1 MKRFKRGLAILLS
14 TCMIGGMMPITT
26 SAQES
31 VSGNTVQTE
40 DTAISAIQALIDA
53 LPDADSITED
63 SIEEVT
69 AQLDAIDEAK
79 AELTD
84 EEMAQLDLTR
94 YDAAVAKV
102 MALMGM
108 EGAEKPM
115 TAATVAKPQYFSW
128 DAGQT
133 LDVSKVSAEEINP
146 QVYTMDTKDAVY
158 TITGKNSNR
167 TALRFVISEDCTV
180 ILDNTV
186 FTAGLSYQDGTDI
199 SDINNVYNGRY
210 LPAHGVFEVAEG
222 KKVTFQLKGTNRIEG
237 KSYQFTGEEKFLGIL
252 LNANATVE
260 FTGSGALQMANTIGQ
275 RILPNYIWNGAS
287 SNVIMTSGTVY
298 CRGFA
303 NSAMKADNSTVYTP
317 AEAIKFQ
324 YNGGWFY
331 NNYDEKESWHNY
343 YTRNRAVGTV
353 YRVGIPVE
361 QDSSGWIKVGSDGTW
376 SAWSDAYGKGTLYAW
391 QDSTAVSDYYVIYN
405 GKYYH
410 YQSGT
415 YAAGSYT
422 TGAVDVTSD
431 KTTIGGFSGTV
442 TINGKA
448 IGNTDLTFV
457 RNETDGLAY
466 TGTCTTDSNGKYYI
480 ALPGGTYM
488 LQNST
493 EYRFGLS
500 GETETSKD
508 ITGNA
513 VAGTVTDL
521 NNNPQKGAIVTVQ
534 QGDKTLSAATN
545 SNGKYI
551 LFPTAF
557 TESSFAAEAEV
568 LSAEPI
574 TASLTWNKTAG
585 VEWNPQIDVS
595 KLSSTVYVDSE
606 DDLVM
611 LSKVADQLHGKT
623 IEIMEDIPLK
633 GKFTGIQLPE
643 ILYNKG
649 TSITVHGNGHTISN
663 MTTPLFIG
671 YSSYS
676 NGNLSKG
683 TVSDLHLQ
691 GNIQDTTTGIVGA
704 LASSVCNCTISNCSF
719 EGSITGSGM
728 VGGLA
733 GYSENTTYKNC
744 SVLLKNMSVTSGTS
758 AGGLCGEYVG
768 DKVYNC
774 YVVIKNMSYSA
785 AVDANQTATGGIG
798 GRIRD
803 IVGSIENSYAIVEK
817 ITSVKLFPV
826 LGYQSENNW
835 EPNLAKITY
844 TNNYTCGGSTVF
856 NTPPNSVNQ
865 AVDVSKEV
873 VKAAPGSNVSGQKAL
888 VDRLNEYVNSNSD
901 QTLKKWG
908 VGKDGYPVFLS
919 LDDVSAENVTV
930 TYDGKPHS
938 ITVTGAPDGAT
949 ITYSTD
955 STATKTYSAANPQI
969 TDVADS
975 KTVYYRVSY
984 NGETVDGSAKV
995 TISKKTLTVQAG
1007 NQTITYGDA
1016 VPSYTATY
1024 TGLVARDNTET
1035 FKNSLMYTCTYQQGS
1050 DKGSYDIIPSGLSDA
1065 NYDISYQKG
1074 TLTVG
1079 VKTIGI
1085 NWGDTLTF
1093 DYDGNKHL
1101 PTATAT
1107 GMVNGD
1113 TLKLTV
1119 ATDSGNAINAG
1130 TYTARVTEI
1139 TGTKAGNYKLPS
1151 NATQSYTIRPVSLSA
1166 AGIVITGADNLVYT
1180 GTAQEPGI
1188 TVMLGGKILTEN
1200 TDYTVSYDNNINAT
1214 TDTSKAKVTI
1224 TGKGNYK
1231 GTAGAKFDIKKAAL
1245 TVTADNKTIK
1255 YGENKPSYTATYAG
1269 FVNGE
1274 KKNTV
1279 GVFGG
1284 TLTFACDYVKAGSF
1298 GAGNTGAGSADNSK
1312 VGTYTIKPSGLTSA
1326 NYDISFVNGTLTVE
1340 RATGQVTIEAIGE
1353 KTYGDADFALS
1364 VDKHG
1369 SDGALTYT
1377 SDKPEVL
1384 TVDSTGNVKLLKAG
1398 KAKITVSMAADTN
1411 HTAATNSID
1420 ITVKKKAAILQVKKI
1435 AYTVTYGDDDI
1446 DLGLQTEGES
1456 AVTYKS
1462 TDAAVATAADG
1473 KLHIVGAGTAT
1484 ITLSMAEST
1493 NYLAK
1498 NATISVTVN
1507 KAKLTVTAQDK
1518 STDYGTD
1525 APAFTVKYDGFKNA
1539 DTADK
1544 EGVFSGTLGFDCRY
1558 KKGDATNGNT
1568 GIYDIIPKGLEA
1580 DNYTIDYVKGTLTV
1594 RKAESSVSIKKV
1606 ASKTYGDA
1614 AFALTVTKSG
1624 STVAPEYESSNTSVL
1639 TVDAD
1644 GKVTI
1649 KGAGTATVTVTL
1661 PADNNHNPA
1670 TANVSITVKKKAL
1683 TVTADNKSITYGDA
1697 SPVYTATYA
1706 GFVNGETKDTVGV
1719 FDGKLTFAC
1728 NYVKAGSTDNS
1739 KAGTYTIKPSGL
1751 TSANYEISF
1760 VNGTLTVGR
1769 ADGQVSIASVV
1780 NKTYG
1785 DADFAL
1791 SVDKHGSDGELTY
1804 RSDNP
1809 EVLTV
1814 DSTGNVKLLKA
1825 GIAKVTVHM
1834 AEGTNYTEALNSIDI
1849 TVAKKAAILQVK
1861 EIAYTATYGDK
1872 DIDIGLKTEGESAVT
1887 YKSTDDTVA
1896 TAADGKLH
1904 IVGAGD
1910 ATIKLSMAE
1919 STNYL
1924 AKDVEITV
1932 KVNPAVLT
1940 ITAEN
1945 ETIDYGTAAPAFTV
1959 KYDGFKNADT
1969 ADKEGVFSGKLGF
1982 DCSYKKGDATNGNTG
1997 TYDIIPKG
2005 LSAKNYTIDY
2015 VKGTLTVSTVGSSV
2029 SIKEVAEKTYGD
2041 AAFALKV
2048 TRSGSTAAP
2057 KYESS
2062 NTSVLTVDADGKV
2075 TIKGAGTATVT
2086 VTLPADNNHNSATD
2100 SVSITVN
2107 RKALTVTADN
2117 SSITYGDAAPAY
2129 TATYDG
2135 FVNGETKDTAGV
2147 FGGTLTFACD
2157 YVKAGNTGAGSTDN
2171 SKAGTYTIKPS
2182 GLTSANY
2189 EISFVNG
2196 TLTVGRADGQVSIAS
2211 VVNKTYGDAD
2221 FALSVDRH
2229 GSDGALTYTSD
2240 KPEVLTV
2247 DSTGNVK
2254 LLKAGTAT
2262 ITVQMAEGTNHTAAT
2277 NSIDITVAKKAASL
2291 QVTKL
2296 AYTATYGADD
2306 IDIGIKTEGESAVT
2320 YKSTDD
2326 TVATAADGKLHIVGA
2341 GTATITLSM
2350 AESTNYLA
2358 KEVEITVKVNPATL
2372 TITADNKSITY
2383 GDAAPAYTATYAGFV
2398 NGETE
2403 TTTGVLNGTLAFEC
2417 DYVNAGST
2425 DNSKAGTYTI
2435 KPSGLTSANYEISF
2449 VNGTL
2454 TVGRA
2459 DGQVSIASVVNKTY
2473 GDADFA
2479 LSVDKHGSDGELTY
2493 RSDNPEVLTV
2503 DGSGNVKL
2511 LKAGT
2516 AKVTVQMAEGT
2527 NYTKASNSIDIT
2539 IAKKAA
2545 TLQVTKLAYTAT
2557 YGADDIDIGIKTE
2570 GESAVTYKSTDDTV
2584 ATAADGKLHI
2594 VGAGTATITLS
2605 MTESTNYLAKDVEII
2620 VKVNPAVLTI
2630 TAENKTI
2637 DYGTD
2642 VPAFTVKYDGFK
2654 NADTADKEGVFS
2666 GTLGFDCGYKKG
2678 DATNG
2683 KAGNYDIIPN
2693 GLSAKNYVIT
2703 FVKGALTVKE
2713 KAPEPS
2719 NASGN
2724 NNNTNTNG
2732 GRVTGTPNS
2741 SKNNDSRNNPGT
2753 ETKPYIK
2760 DDSGK
2765 EGWDVI
2771 SSQLD
2776 EAKSGETVTVAMNG
2790 TTVVPKDIFDSIK
2803 GEDVTLVL
2811 DMGDGI
2817 SWKING
2823 KDITDAAGDID
2834 FGVTVGADAGKSIPV
2849 DVINNVTGER
2859 YSMNLSLAYDGEFG
2873 FTARLTINMES
2884 KNTGLY
2890 ANLFYYNEQTG
2901 KLEFVSAGLIDA
2913 DGNVELEFT
2922 HASDYTIVIDAA
2934 VMDGGNKDSI
2944 NTTKD
2949 NENAEDNTTI
2959 PASNADNAKS
2969 DAWNPAII
2977 IIIGICILLIVF
2989 GAVIF
2994 VRKKSGSEE
3003 E

>member
-63 SIEEVT
+63 NAEEIT

-108 EGAEKPM
+108 EGAEQPM
-115 TAATVAKPQYFSW
+115 LAANVATPNYYSW
-128 DAGQT
+128 NADKT
-133 LDVSKVSAEEINP
+133 LDVSKVPAEEINP

-158 TITGKNSNR
+158 KITGKNSNR

-186 FTAGLSYQDGTDI
+186 FTAGLSYQDGKDI

-222 KKVTFQLKGTNRIEG
+222 KKVTFQIEGTNRIEG
-237 KSYQFTGEEKFLGIL
+237 KSYQYSGEEKFLGIL

-376 SAWSDAYGKGTLYAW
+376 SAWSDAYAMGALYAW
-391 QDSTAVSDYYVIYN
+391 QDSTAVRDYYVIYN

-431 KTTIGGFSGTV
+431 KATIGGFSGTV

-480 ALPGGTYM
+480 ALPAGTYM

-493 EYRFGLS
+493 EYKFDLT
-500 GETETSKD
+500 EEKETSKD

-557 TESSFAAEAEV
+557 TESSFTAKAEV

-585 VEWNPQIDVS
+585 VEWNPQIDAS
-595 KLSSTVYVDSE
+595 KLSSTVYVSSE

-611 LSKVADQLHGKT
+611 LSKAADQLHGKT

-633 GKFTGIQLPE
+633 GKFKGIQLPE
-643 ILYNKG
+643 IFYNKG

-676 NGNLSKG
+676 KGNLSKG

-691 GNIQDTTTGIVGA
+691 GNIQDTTTSIVGA
-704 LASSVCNCTISNCSF
+704 LASSVFKCTISNCSF
-719 EGSITGSGM
+719 EGSITGSGR

-733 GYSENTTYKNC
+733 GYSEITTYKNC

-758 AGGLCGEYVG
+758 AGGLCG
-768 DKVYNC
+768 DFINNQVYNC

-785 AVDANQTATGGIG
+785 AADANQTATGGIG
-798 GRIRD
+798 GS
-803 IVGSIENSYAIVEK
+803 VGETEGIIENSYAIVEK

-826 LGYQSENNW
+826 LGYNSGDNFWANC
-835 EPNLAKITY
+835 LSKITY
-844 TNNYTCGGSTVF
+844 TNNYTCGGTTVF
-856 NTPPNSVNQ
+856 NAPPNSVTQ

-873 VKAAPGSNVSGQKAL
+873 VKAAPGSSVSGQKAL
-888 VDRLNEYVNSNSD
+888 VDCLNGYVNSSSD
-901 QTLKKWG
+901 QTLKQWR
-908 VGKDGYPVFLS
+908 VGKDGYPVFVS
-919 LDDVSAENVTV
+919 LDDVSAEDVTV
-930 TYDGKPHS
+930 TYDGNPHS
-938 ITVTGAPDGAT
+938 ITVTGVPDGAT

-955 STATKTYSAANPQI
+955 GSAAKTYSAANPQI

-984 NGETVDGSAKV
+984 NGKTVDGSAKV

-1024 TGLVARDNTET
+1024 TGLVARDNTAA
-1035 FKNSLMYTCTYQQGS
+1035 FKNSLKYTCTYRQGS
-1050 DKGSYDIIPSGLSDA
+1050 DKGSYDIMPSGLSDA

-1079 VKTIGI
+1079 VRTIGI

-1101 PTATAT
+1101 PTATAA

-1113 TLKLTV
+1113 TLGLTV
-1119 ATDSGNAINAG
+1119 ATDSGNAIDAG
-1130 TYTARVTEI
+1130 TYTAKVTDI
-1139 TGTKAGNYKLPS
+1139 AGTKAGNYKLPS
-1151 NATQSYTIRPVSLSA
+1151 NVTKNYTIVPVSLSA
-1166 AGIVITGADNLVYT
+1166 AGIAITGADTLTYN
-1180 GTAQEPGI
+1180 GKEQKPGI
-1188 TVMLGGKILTEN
+1188 TVTLGDKTLTAN
-1200 TDYTVSYDNNINAT
+1200 TDYTVSYANNINAT
-1214 TDTSKAKVTI
+1214 TDTSKATVTI

-1231 GTAGAKFDIKKAAL
+1231 ETAGAKFAIKKAAL

-1255 YGENKPSYTATYAG
+1255 YGENKPNYTATYAG

-1274 KKNTV
+1274 KKDTV

-1298 GAGNTGAGSADNSK
+1298 GAGNTGAGSTDNSK

-1326 NYDISFVNGTLTVE
+1326 NYEITFKAGTLTVE
-1340 RATGQVTIEAIGE
+1340 QATGQVSIASVGN

-1377 SDKPEVL
+1377 SSNTKVL
-1384 TVDSTGNVKLLKAG
+1384 TIDNNGNVKLLKAG
-1398 KAKITVSMAADTN
+1398 TARITVQMAEGTN
-1411 HTAATNSID
+1411 YTAASNSID
-1420 ITVKKKAAILQVKKI
+1420 ITVKKKAAILQVKEI

-1484 ITLSMAEST
+1484 ITLSMAESM

-1525 APAFTVKYDGFKNA
+1525 ATAFTVKYDGFKNG
-1539 DTADK
+1539 DKADK

-1568 GIYDIIPKGLEA
+1568 GTYDIIPKGLEA
-1580 DNYTIDYVKGTLTV
+1580 DNYTIGYVKGTLTV

-1614 AFALTVTKSG
+1614 AFDLTVTKFG
-1624 STVAPEYESSNTSVL
+1624 STAAPEYESSNTSVL
-1639 TVDAD
+1639 TVNAD

-1649 KGAGTATVTVTL
+1649 KGAGTALVTVTL

-1697 SPVYTATYA
+1697 SPAYTATYA

-1728 NYVKAGSTDNS
+1728 NYMKAGSTDNS

-1769 ADGQVSIASVV
+1769 AIGQVSIASVV
-1780 NKTYG
+1780 NKIYG

-1804 RSDNP
+1804 RSDTP

-1814 DSTGNVKLLKA
+1814 DGSGNVKLLKA
-1825 GIAKVTVHM
+1825 GAAKVTVQM
-1834 AEGTNYTEALNSIDI
+1834 AEGTNYTEASNSIDI

-1872 DIDIGLKTEGESAVT
+1872 DIDLGLKTGGESAVT
-1887 YKSTDDTVA
+1887 YDSTDDTVA

-1924 AKDVEITV
+1924 AKDIEITV
-1932 KVNPAVLT
+1932 KVNPAALT

-1959 KYDGFKNADT
+1959 RYDGFKNGDK
-1969 ADKEGVFSGKLGF
+1969 ADKEGVFSGSLGF
-1982 DCSYKKGDATNGNTG
+1982 DCSYKKGDVTNGQAGN
-1997 TYDIIPKG
+1997 YDIIPKG
-2005 LSAKNYTIDY
+2005 LKADNYTIDY

-2029 SIKEVAEKTYGD
+2029 SIEEVASKTYGD
-2041 AAFALKV
+2041 AAFDLTV
-2048 TRSGSTAAP
+2048 TKSGSTAAP

-2062 NTSVLTVDADGKV
+2062 NTSVLTVNADGKV

-2117 SSITYGDAAPAY
+2117 
-2129 TATYDG
+2129 
-2135 FVNGETKDTAGV
+2135 
-2147 FGGTLTFACD
+2147 
-2157 YVKAGNTGAGSTDN
+2157 
-2171 SKAGTYTIKPS
+2171 
-2182 GLTSANY
+2182 
-2189 EISFVNG
+2189 
-2196 TLTVGRADGQVSIAS
+2196 
-2211 VVNKTYGDAD
+2211 
-2221 FALSVDRH
+2221 
-2229 GSDGALTYTSD
+2229 
-2240 KPEVLTV
+2240 
-2247 DSTGNVK
+2247 
-2254 LLKAGTAT
+2254 
-2262 ITVQMAEGTNHTAAT
+2262 
-2277 NSIDITVAKKAASL
+2277 
-2291 QVTKL
+2291 
-2296 AYTATYGADD
+2296 
-2306 IDIGIKTEGESAVT
+2306 
-2320 YKSTDD
+2320 
-2326 TVATAADGKLHIVGA
+2326 
-2341 GTATITLSM
+2341 
-2350 AESTNYLA
+2350 
-2358 KEVEITVKVNPATL
+2358 
-2372 TITADNKSITY
+2372 KSITY

-2403 TTTGVLNGTLAFEC
+2403 TTTGVLNGTLTFEC
-2417 DYVNAGST
+2417 DYMKAGST

-2435 KPSGLTSANYEISF
+2435 KPSGLTSANYEITF
-2449 VNGTL
+2449 KVGTL

-2473 GDADFA
+2473 KDADFA

-2493 RSDNPEVLTV
+2493 TSDKPEVLTV
-2503 DGSGNVKL
+2503 DSNGNVKL

-2539 IAKKAA
+2539 VAKKAA
-2545 TLQVTKLAYTAT
+2545 TLQVTKLAYTVT
-2557 YGADDIDIGIKTE
+2557 YGADDIDLGIKTE
-2570 GESAVTYKSTDDTV
+2570 GESAVTYKTTDDTV

-2605 MTESTNYLAKDVEII
+2605 MTESTNYLAKDVEIT

-2719 NASGN
+2719 NDYGDS
-2724 NNNTNTNG
+2724 NNTNTNG
-2732 GRVTGTPNS
+2732 GRVTGTPDS

-2811 DMGDGI
+2811 DMGNGL

-2834 FGVTVGADAGKSIPV
+2834 LGVTVGADAGKSIPV

-2873 FTARLTINMES
+2873 FTAILTINMES

-2901 KLEFVSAGLIDA
+2901 ELEFVSAGLIDA

>member
-1 MKRFKRGLAILLS
+1 MLS
-14 TCMIGGMMPITT
+14 TCMIGGMMPLPA
-26 SAQES
+26 SAEES

-40 DTAISAIQALIDA
+40 STEQVQENGEAGTGGLNKENKQPGAEEQSSETEKQPGTEEQSSETGEQPGTEEAPSEDEKSSETDHETGSETESETVTDTETEGTAISAIQALIDA

-128 DAGQT
+128 DASQT

-260 FTGSGALQMANTIGQ
+260 FTGSGTLRMANTIGQ
-275 RILPNYIWNGAS
+275 RIHKSYIWQGQP

-303 NSAMKADNSTVYTP
+303 NSALRADNTWTYTP
-317 AEAIKFQ
+317 AEAIRFQ

-331 NNYDEKESWHNY
+331 NYQDESHESWSNY

-353 YRVGIPVE
+353 YRVEIPVGRY
-361 QDSSGWIKVGSDGTW
+361 SSGWMKVGADGTW
-376 SAWSDAYGKGTLYAW
+376 SAWSDAYGMGTLYAW
-391 QDSTAVSDYYVIYN
+391 QDTTDVRDYYVIYN

-422 TGAVDVTSD
+422 TGAVDATSD
-431 KTTIGGFSGTV
+431 KATIGGFSGTV

-480 ALPGGTYM
+480 ALPAGTYM

-493 EYRFGLS
+493 EYKFDLS
-500 GETETSKD
+500 EEKETFKD

-521 NNNPQKGAIVTVQ
+521 NDNPQKGAIVTVQ

-633 GKFTGIQLPE
+633 GKFTGIQLPD
-643 ILYNKG
+643 ILYNEG

-704 LASSVCNCTISNCSF
+704 LASSVYKCTISNCSF

-758 AGGLCGEYVG
+758 AGGLCGEYGG

-803 IVGSIENSYAIVEK
+803 IGGSIENSYAIVEK

-835 EPNLAKITY
+835 EPYLAKITY

-1024 TGLVARDNTET
+1024 TGLVARDNTAA
-1035 FKNSLMYTCTYQQGS
+1035 FKNSLKYTCTYRQGS
-1050 DKGSYDIIPSGLSDA
+1050 DKGSYDIMPSGLSDA

-1079 VKTIGI
+1079 VRTIGI

-1113 TLKLTV
+1113 TLGLTV
-1119 ATDSGNAINAG
+1119 ATDSGNAIDAG
-1130 TYTARVTEI
+1130 TYTAKVTDI
-1139 TGTKAGNYKLPS
+1139 AGTKAGNYKLPS
-1151 NATQSYTIRPVSLSA
+1151 NVTKNYTIVPVSLSA
-1166 AGIVITGADNLVYT
+1166 AGIAITGADTLTYN
-1180 GTAQEPGI
+1180 GKEQKPGI
-1188 TVMLGGKILTEN
+1188 TVTLGDKTLTAN
-1200 TDYTVSYDNNINAT
+1200 TDYTVSYANNINTT
-1214 TDTSKAKVTI
+1214 TDTSKATVTI
-1224 TGKGNYK
+1224 TGTGNYK
-1231 GTAGAKFDIKKAAL
+1231 GTASAEFAIKKAAL

-1255 YGENKPSYTATYAG
+1255 YGEEPQFTAKYDG

-1274 KKNTV
+1274 TETTT
-1279 GVFGG
+1279 GVLNG
-1284 TLTFACDYVKAGSF
+1284 TLAFACDYVK
-1298 GAGNTGAGSADNSK
+1298 AGSADNSK
-1312 VGTYTIKPSGLTSA
+1312 VGTYAITPSGLTSA

-1340 RATGQVTIEAIGE
+1340 RATGQVTIDAIGE
-1353 KTYGDADFALS
+1353 KTFGDADFVLS

-1377 SDKPEVL
+1377 SSDEDVLEV
-1384 TVDSTGNVKLLKAG
+1384 DNTGKVTLKKAG
-1398 KAKITVSMAADTN
+1398 TATITVSMAADTN

-1420 ITVKKKAAILQVKKI
+1420 ITVARKAATLQVTEVS
-1435 AYTVTYGDDDI
+1435 YTATYGDPDI
-1446 DLGLQTEGES
+1446 DLGLQKEGES
-1456 AVTYKS
+1456 VVTYTSTKS
-1462 TDAAVATAADG
+1462 DVATAADG
-1473 KLHIVGAGTAT
+1473 KLHIVGAGDAT
-1484 ITLSMAEST
+1484 ITLSMEQST
-1493 NYLAK
+1493 NYLAA
-1498 NATISVTVN
+1498 NVTISVKVN
-1507 KAKLTVTAQDK
+1507 PAALTVTADNK

-1525 APAFTVKYDGFKNA
+1525 APAFTVKYDGFQNG

-1544 EGVFSGTLGFDCRY
+1544 EGVLSGT
-1558 KKGDATNGNT
+1558 
-1568 GIYDIIPKGLEA
+1568 
-1580 DNYTIDYVKGTLTV
+1580 
-1594 RKAESSVSIKKV
+1594 
-1606 ASKTYGDA
+1606 
-1614 AFALTVTKSG
+1614 
-1624 STVAPEYESSNTSVL
+1624 
-1639 TVDAD
+1639 
-1644 GKVTI
+1644 
-1649 KGAGTATVTVTL
+1649 
-1661 PADNNHNPA
+1661 
-1670 TANVSITVKKKAL
+1670 
-1683 TVTADNKSITYGDA
+1683 
-1697 SPVYTATYA
+1697 
-1706 GFVNGETKDTVGV
+1706 
-1719 FDGKLTFAC
+1719 
-1728 NYVKAGSTDNS
+1728 
-1739 KAGTYTIKPSGL
+1739 
-1751 TSANYEISF
+1751 
-1760 VNGTLTVGR
+1760 
-1769 ADGQVSIASVV
+1769 
-1780 NKTYG
+1780 
-1785 DADFAL
+1785 
-1791 SVDKHGSDGELTY
+1791 
-1804 RSDNP
+1804 
-1809 EVLTV
+1809 
-1814 DSTGNVKLLKA
+1814 
-1825 GIAKVTVHM
+1825 
-1834 AEGTNYTEALNSIDI
+1834 
-1849 TVAKKAAILQVK
+1849 
-1861 EIAYTATYGDK
+1861 
-1872 DIDIGLKTEGESAVT
+1872 
-1887 YKSTDDTVA
+1887 
-1896 TAADGKLH
+1896 
-1904 IVGAGD
+1904 
-1910 ATIKLSMAE
+1910 
-1919 STNYL
+1919 
-1924 AKDVEITV
+1924 
-1932 KVNPAVLT
+1932 
-1940 ITAEN
+1940 
-1945 ETIDYGTAAPAFTV
+1945 
-1959 KYDGFKNADT
+1959 
-1969 ADKEGVFSGKLGF
+1969 LGF
-1982 DCSYKKGDATNGNTG
+1982 DCSYKKGDATNGKAG
-1997 TYDIIPKG
+1997 TYDIVPKG
-2005 LSAKNYTIDY
+2005 L
-2015 VKGTLTVSTVGSSV
+2015 
-2029 SIKEVAEKTYGD
+2029 
-2041 AAFALKV
+2041 
-2048 TRSGSTAAP
+2048 
-2057 KYESS
+2057 
-2062 NTSVLTVDADGKV
+2062 
-2075 TIKGAGTATVT
+2075 
-2086 VTLPADNNHNSATD
+2086 
-2100 SVSITVN
+2100 
-2107 RKALTVTADN
+2107 TADN
-2117 SSITYGDAAPAY
+2117 Y
-2129 TATYDG
+2129 T
-2135 FVNGETKDTAGV
+2135 
-2147 FGGTLTFACD
+2147 
-2157 YVKAGNTGAGSTDN
+2157 
-2171 SKAGTYTIKPS
+2171 
-2182 GLTSANY
+2182 
-2189 EISFVNG
+2189 
-2196 TLTVGRADGQVSIAS
+2196 
-2211 VVNKTYGDAD
+2211 
-2221 FALSVDRH
+2221 
-2229 GSDGALTYTSD
+2229 
-2240 KPEVLTV
+2240 
-2247 DSTGNVK
+2247 
-2254 LLKAGTAT
+2254 
-2262 ITVQMAEGTNHTAAT
+2262 
-2277 NSIDITVAKKAASL
+2277 
-2291 QVTKL
+2291 
-2296 AYTATYGADD
+2296 
-2306 IDIGIKTEGESAVT
+2306 
-2320 YKSTDD
+2320 
-2326 TVATAADGKLHIVGA
+2326 
-2341 GTATITLSM
+2341 
-2350 AESTNYLA
+2350 
-2358 KEVEITVKVNPATL
+2358 
-2372 TITADNKSITY
+2372 
-2383 GDAAPAYTATYAGFV
+2383 
-2398 NGETE
+2398 
-2403 TTTGVLNGTLAFEC
+2403 
-2417 DYVNAGST
+2417 
-2425 DNSKAGTYTI
+2425 
-2435 KPSGLTSANYEISF
+2435 
-2449 VNGTL
+2449 
-2454 TVGRA
+2454 
-2459 DGQVSIASVVNKTY
+2459 
-2473 GDADFA
+2473 
-2479 LSVDKHGSDGELTY
+2479 
-2493 RSDNPEVLTV
+2493 
-2503 DGSGNVKL
+2503 
-2511 LKAGT
+2511 
-2516 AKVTVQMAEGT
+2516 
-2527 NYTKASNSIDIT
+2527 
-2539 IAKKAA
+2539 
-2545 TLQVTKLAYTAT
+2545 
-2557 YGADDIDIGIKTE
+2557 
-2570 GESAVTYKSTDDTV
+2570 
-2584 ATAADGKLHI
+2584 
-2594 VGAGTATITLS
+2594 
-2605 MTESTNYLAKDVEII
+2605 
-2620 VKVNPAVLTI
+2620 
-2630 TAENKTI
+2630 
-2637 DYGTD
+2637 
-2642 VPAFTVKYDGFK
+2642 
-2654 NADTADKEGVFS
+2654 
-2666 GTLGFDCGYKKG
+2666 
-2678 DATNG
+2678 
-2683 KAGNYDIIPN
+2683 
-2693 GLSAKNYVIT
+2693 IT
-2703 FVKGALTVKE
+2703 FVKGTLSVKA
-2713 KAPEPS
+2713 KAPEHA
-2719 NASGN
+2719 NDSGN
-2724 NNNTNTNG
+2724 NNNTSTNG
-2732 GRVTGTPNS
+2732 ANTVHTHTYTSAMTKAPTTTEEGIMTYTCTTCGNVFTQPIAKIVSDVGTADSGSTGQNSKPSGRNHTGNNKNNS
-2741 SKNNDSRNNPGT
+2741 SKNTDSQNNSDS

-2765 EGWDVI
+2765 KGWDVI

-2790 TTVVPKDIFDSIK
+2790 TTVVPKDILDSIK
-2803 GEDVTLVL
+2803 GKDVTLVL
-2811 DMGDGI
+2811 DMENGI

-2823 KDITDAAGDID
+2823 KEITDAAGDID

-2859 YSMNLSLAYDGEFG
+2859 YSINLTLAYDGELG
-2873 FTARLTINMES
+2873 FKATLTINMES
-2884 KNTGLY
+2884 KNAGLY

-2901 KLEFVSAGLIDA
+2901 ELEFISAGQIDS
-2913 DGNVELEFT
+2913 DGNVELVFT
-2922 HASDYTIVIDAA
+2922 HASDYTIVIDTRIMSDNGQA
-2934 VMDGGNKDSI
+2934 DNKAD
-2944 NTTKD
+2944 
-2949 NENAEDNTTI
+2949 ETI
-2959 PASNADNAKS
+2959 PASKTDDSTSKYT
-2969 DAWNPAII
+2969 WNNTII
-2977 IIIGICILLIVF
+2977 IIIGICIMLIVI
-2989 GAVIF
+2989 GAIF
-2994 VRKKSGSEE
+2994 YVRKKSGSEE